1 MKLFSNLVLVHTF
14 VSEVLHE
21 SAFIVAKRN
30 WSVVPK
36 SIYVADMLGQL
47 ELDDV
52 EVEER
57 EEEYTLVAPRQFD
70 VIEHEKALKKFA
82 QPYVATW
89 SLGFWL
95 SSVRLNRPGF
105 SRSGTGSLSN
115 GVGGGA

>member
-57 EEEYTLVAPRQFD
+57 EDEDGQRDALIGVKQFD
-70 VIEHEKALKKFA
+70 VVEHERALKKFA

-95 SSVRLNRPGF
+95 SSVRLNKLGF
-105 SRSGTGSLSN
+105 SRSGTGI
-115 GVGGGA
+115 